1 MELSRRELLTALL
14 GAPVALAA
22 LAACRAHPAEPRFS
36 GRLLG
41 QSADVGHRVRDGFR
55 PEPASLER
63 AGVVIVG
70 AGAAGLSAAWKLA
83 RSGMNDFVVL
93 ELEDHPGG
101 TSASGRNEVSAFPWG
116 AHYVP
121 VPPRESRALLEL
133 LRELDAVE
141 GEDPE
146 GRPVIREELL
156 CRAPQERL
164 FFAGRWQE
172 GLYPR
177 YGESREDAR
186 QLAVFEAEVARW
198 VGFRDARGRRAF
210 AVPSA
215 LAADGPELDALD
227 TLSMAEWLGQRGL
240 SSPRLRWWIEY
251 ACRDDYGA
259 TLETTSA
266 YAGLLYFAARVEA
279 PGDRAAEFITWPEGN
294 GRLVNH
300 LASVAGARV
309 RTGVAVTDVRPVE
322 GAVEVRAF
330 DSVTGR
336 PLGFRA
342 EHVVFA
348 LPRFLAR
355 HLVAPY
361 REAPPPHLAE
371 FTYSPWMVANVTLD
385 GRLREKSFPLAW
397 DNVLHGSKSL
407 GYVVA
412 THQAG
417 RDYGP
422 TVLTYYLPL
431 LDGTPAEAR
440 ARLLSTSWREWV
452 DVILADLG
460 RPHPDLVERVASI
473 DVWRWGHAMVRPTVG
488 LMRGPALRA
497 ARAPLGRIHFANT
510 DLSGMALFE
519 EAHHHGLAAAEAILT
534 ARGVP
539 FQSSL

>member
-1 MELSRRELLTALL
+1 LNRRELLTSFL
-14 GAPVALAA
+14 GAPAALAA
-22 LAACRAHPAEPRFS
+22 LDGCHGAPAEPRFS
-36 GRLLG
+36 GKLLG
-41 QSADVGHRVRDGFR
+41 QSAEIGHRLRDGFR
-55 PEPASLER
+55 PEPASFER

-101 TSASGRNEVSAFPWG
+101 TSASGRNEVSVFPWG

-121 VPPRESRALLEL
+121 VPPRESRALIEL
-133 LRELDAVE
+133 LRELGAVE
-141 GEDPE
+141 GEDPQ
-146 GRPVIREELL
+146 GHPVIAEEML

-186 QLAVFEAEVARW
+186 QLHVFESEVARW
-198 VGFRDARGRRAF
+198 VAFRDARGRRAF

-215 LAADGPELDALD
+215 LAADGPDLDALD
-227 TLSMAEWLGQRGL
+227 RLSMDAWLQQKGL
-240 SSPRLRWWIEY
+240 TSTRLRWWIEY

-279 PGDRAAEFITWPEGN
+279 PGERAAEFITWPEGN

-300 LASVAGARV
+300 LAAAAGARL

-322 GAVEVRAF
+322 GGVEVRAF
-330 DSVTGR
+330 DVAGAR
-336 PLGFRA
+336 PVGFRA
-342 EHVVFA
+342 EQVIFA
-348 LPRFLAR
+348 LPQYLAK

-361 REAPPPHLAE
+361 RAAPPPHLAE
-371 FTYSPWMVANVTLD
+371 LTYSAWMVANVTLRE
-385 GRLREKSFPLAW
+385 RLKERSFPLAW
-397 DNVLHGSKSL
+397 DNVIHGSKSL

-431 LDGTPAEAR
+431 VDGTPAEAR
-440 ARLLSTSWREWV
+440 ARLLSASWREWV

-460 RPHPDLVERVASI
+460 RPHPDLAEKVASI

-488 LMRGPALRA
+488 LVRGPALRA

-519 EAHHHGLAAAEAILT
+519 EAHHHGVAAAEAILT
-534 ARGVP
+534 ARGAP
-539 FQSSL
+539 FRSSL

>member
-1 MELSRRELLTALL
+1 MNRRELLTAFL
-14 GAPVALAA
+14 GAPAA
-22 LAACRAHPAEPRFS
+22 LAACRSSSPIPVP

-41 QSADVGHRVRDGFR
+41 QSAELGHRLRDGFR
-55 PEPASLER
+55 PEPPAFSPASVL
-63 AGVVIVG
+63 IIG

-83 RSGMNDFVVL
+83 RSGFTDFTVL

-121 VPPRESRALLEL
+121 VPPRESRALIEL
-133 LRELDAVE
+133 LREMGVVE
-141 GEDPE
+141 GEDAA
-146 GRPVIREELL
+146 GRPVIGEEFL

-186 QLAVFEAEVARW
+186 QLRVFEAEVARW
-198 VGFRDARGRRAF
+198 VAFRDGAGRRAF

-215 LAADGPELDALD
+215 LAADAPELDELD
-227 TLSMAEWLGQRGL
+227 RISMAEWLRRRGL
-240 SSPRLRWWIEY
+240 GSARLRWWIEY

-266 YAGLLYFAARVEA
+266 YAGFLYFAARVEA
-279 PGDRAAEFITWPEGN
+279 PGARASEFITWPEGN
-294 GRLVNH
+294 GRLVSH
-300 LASVAGARV
+300 LAAAAGDRL
-309 RTGVAVTDVRPVE
+309 RTRVAVTDVRPVD

-330 DSVTGR
+330 DAERGQ

-342 EHVVFA
+342 DQVIFA
-348 LPRFLAR
+348 LPQFLAG

-371 FTYSPWMVANVTLD
+371 LTYSAWMVANVTLRD
-385 GRLREKSFPLAW
+385 RLVEKSFPLCW
-397 DNVLHGSKSL
+397 DNVIHGSKSL

-417 RDYGP
+417 RDHGP

-431 LDGTPAEAR
+431 VDGTPAEAR
-440 ARLLSTSWREWV
+440 TRLLSAGHQEWV

-460 RPHPDLVERVASI
+460 RPHADLAARVASI

-488 LMRGPALRA
+488 LVRGPALRA

-519 EAHHHGLAAAEAILT
+519 EAHRHGIAAAEAVLT

-539 FQSSL
+539 FRSSL

>member
-1 MELSRRELLTALL
+1 MTRRELLTAFL
-14 GAPVALAA
+14 GAPAA
-22 LAACRAHPAEPRFS
+22 LAACRSSAPAVPVP

-41 QSADVGHRVRDGFR
+41 QSVELGHRLRDGFR
-55 PEPASLER
+55 PEPPAWVK

-83 RSGMNDFVVL
+83 RAGFTDFVVL

-101 TSASGRNEVSAFPWG
+101 TSASGHNEVSAFPWG

-121 VPPRESRALLEL
+121 APPRESRALVEL
-133 LRELDAVE
+133 LREMSVVE
-141 GEDPE
+141 GEDAA
-146 GRPVIREELL
+146 GRPVIGEEFL

-186 QLAVFEAEVARW
+186 QHAAFDAEVARW
-198 VGFRDARGRRAF
+198 VGTRDGAGRRAF

-215 LAADGPELDALD
+215 LAADLPELDALD
-227 TLSMAEWLGQRGL
+227 RISMAEWLRQRGL
-240 SSPRLRWWIEY
+240 GSARLRWWIEY

-279 PGDRAAEFITWPEGN
+279 PGDHAAEFITWPEGN
-294 GRLVNH
+294 GRLVRH
-300 LASVAGARV
+300 LAEAAGPRL
-309 RTGVAVTDVRPVE
+309 RTGVAVTEVRPVE

-330 DSVTGR
+330 DAAAGQ

-342 EHVVFA
+342 DRVIFA
-348 LPRFLAR
+348 LPQFLAGR
-355 HLVAPY
+355 LLAPY
-361 REAPPPHLAE
+361 RDAPPPHLAE
-371 FTYSPWMVANVTLD
+371 MTYSAWMVANVTLHD
-385 GRLREKSFPLAW
+385 RLAEKSFPLAW
-397 DNVLHGSKSL
+397 DNVLHASKSL

-417 RDYGP
+417 RDRGP

-431 LDGTPAEAR
+431 VDGTPAEAR
-440 ARLLSTSWREWV
+440 ARLLSAGHQEWV

-460 RPHPDLVERVASI
+460 RPHPDLAARVASI

-488 LMRGPALRA
+488 LVRGPALRA
-497 ARAPLGRIHFANT
+497 ARAPLGRVHFANT

-519 EAHHHGLAAAEAILT
+519 EAHRHGVAAAEAVLT
-534 ARGVP
+534 AGGVP
-539 FQSSL
+539 FRSSL